1 MAGIDPARW
10 RVLSGS
16 DNWKGLLDPLDNDLR
31 RYLIHYA
38 AMICP
43 SFETLIREPASINIG
58 LPRYARRNLLANTG
72 LVKGNPFKYEVT
84 KYFYAVSGS
93 PVGATGYN
101 VRPPP
106 EQRNAVLKESNWNG
120 YVAVATDEG
129 KVALGRRDIL
139 IVWRGTMRPLEWVT
153 NFTFL
158 FVNAP
163 LIFGQNSD
171 PLVHRGWY
179 EMYTAINQDS
189 VLNQKSARDQIRE
202 EVARLV
208 ELYKNEEISIT
219 VTGHSLGSSM
229 ATLNA
234 TDLAVNPFRP
244 DIPVTAFFFA
254 GPKVGDEKFKNAFA
268 NQANLRGLRITD
280 VNDIVTKIPPFG
292 WPLGGELLPIIP
304 YQDVGEVLIIESKT
318 SNYLKPDL
326 SGLGYHDL
334 VLYMHA
340 IDEFNR
346 PQGGIEPRRN
356 RDFDIAKINKYQ
368 DALKDEYSIPVAW
381 LNIKDKGMVQQE
393 DGSYIL
399 DDHEV
404 DETF

>member
-1 MAGIDPARW
+1 MAGGIAERW
-10 RVLSGS
+10 KALSGS
-16 DNWKGLLDPLDNDLR
+16 DNWKGLLDPLDSDLR

-43 SFETLIREPASINIG
+43 SFETLITQPFSKNIG

-84 KYFYAVSGS
+84 KYFYAVSGF

-101 VRPPP
+101 VRP
-106 EQRNAVLKESNWNG
+106 ERSDAVLKESNWNG

-129 KVALGRRDIL
+129 KAALGRRDIL
-139 IVWRGTMRPLEWVT
+139 VVWRGTLRPLEWVT

-158 FVNAP
+158 FVTAP

-179 EMYTAINQDS
+179 EMYTAINKDS
-189 VLNQKSARDQIRE
+189 VLNEKSARDQVRE

-208 ELYKNEEISIT
+208 ELYKGEELSIT

-234 TDLAVNPFRP
+234 TDMAVNPFRP
-244 DIPVTAFFFA
+244 DIPVTAFLYA
-254 GPKVGDEKFKNAFA
+254 SPKVGDLNFKNAFA
-268 NQANLRGLRITD
+268 NQPNLRGLRITD
-280 VNDIVTKIPPFG
+280 VNDVVTKIPPFG
-292 WPLGGELLPIIP
+292 WPLGAQILPIIY
-304 YQDVGEVLIIESKT
+304 YQDVGEGLIIESKR
-318 SNYLKPDL
+318 SEYLKPEL
-326 SGLGYHDL
+326 SSALGYHDL

-340 IDEFNR
+340 IDGFEG
-346 PQGGIEPRRN
+346 PQGGILPRGF
-356 RDFDIAKINKYQ
+356 FDLAKINKYQ
-368 DALKDEYSIPVAW
+368 DALKDEFSIPVAW
-381 LNIKDKGMVQQE
+381 LTVKDKGMVQKE

-404 DETF
+404 DDGF

>member
-1 MAGIDPARW
+1 MGGIAERW

-16 DNWKGLLDPLDNDLR
+16 DNWKGLLDPLDSDLR

-43 SFETLIREPASINIG
+43 SFETLITEPASKNIG
-58 LPRYARRNLLANTG
+58 LPRYTRRDLFANTG

-84 KYFYAVSGS
+84 KYFYAASGY
-93 PVGATGYN
+93 PIGATGYN
-101 VRPPP
+101 VRP
-106 EQRNAVLKESNWNG
+106 ERRDAVLKESNWNG

-139 IVWRGTMRPLEWVT
+139 
-153 NFTFL
+153 
-158 FVNAP
+158 
-163 LIFGQNSD
+163 NSD
-171 PLVHRGWY
+171 PQVHRGWY

-189 VLNQKSARDQIRE
+189 VLNENSARDQIRK

-208 ELYKNEEISIT
+208 ELYKNEELSIT

-234 TDLAVNPFRP
+234 TDLAVNPIKP

-254 GPKVGDEKFKNAFA
+254 GPKVGDENFKNAFA
-268 NQANLRGLRITD
+268 KQSNLRGLRITD

-304 YQDVGEVLIIESKT
+304 YQDVGEGLIIESKK
-318 SNYLKPDL
+318 SDYLKPEL

-340 IDEFNR
+340 IDGFQG
-346 PQGGIEPRRN
+346 PQGGIEPQ

-368 DALKDEYSIPVAW
+368 DALKDEYNIPVAW
-381 LNIKDKGMVQQE
+381 LTIKDKGMVQQE
-393 DGSYIL
+393 DGSYTL